1 VDVRVSDEGI
11 LDVKV
16 DGPPCEVRVNGE
28 RRVIK
33 PGRRESFRFDPAVT
47 YWSAWEVGN
56 GADD

>member
-1 VDVRVSDEGI
+1 
-11 LDVKV
+11 
-16 DGPPCEVRVNGE
+16 VNRE

-47 YWSAWEVGN
+47 YWSTREVGN